1 MAIQSTVS
9 PTYELSSEELSA
21 WVAFLSCHAKLM
33 HTLDEE
39 LEAEHRLSLHDYD
52 VLVQLVQ
59 APGQRLRM
67 CDLASAVL
75 LSRSGLTR
83 LVERLEQAGF
93 CERVRCP
100 KDARGTEA
108 VITQRGLEKFN
119 EASGTHLRGVKEYF
133 LDRYSA
139 EELAAI
145 TELCERVSGRN
156 SSHC

>member
-1 MAIQSTVS
+1 MTAQPTATS
-9 PTYELSSEELSA
+9 TYELSSEELSA

-67 CDLASAVL
+67 CDLANAVL

-93 CERVRCP
+93 CERTRCP

-108 VITQRGLEKFN
+108 VVTQRGLEKLH
-119 EASGTHLRGVKEYF
+119 EASRTHLRGVKEYF
-133 LDRYSA
+133 LDRYST

-145 TELCERVSGRN
+145 TEYCERVSAPN
-156 SSHC
+156 PTQC